1 MLYYTAENIAK
12 HICNWMETKRGIAGA
27 KGFVVGVSG
36 GIDSALVSMLC
47 AKTGSKTLLVQMPI
61 HRKDN
66 AISRRADKHVL
77 MLKDK
82 YKNVEG
88 YGHDLSSAYDAI
100 VNTFPFSVSDL
111 TGANIRSRY
120 LTGANIRSRLRMVS
134 LYSFANQ
141 NNCLVVGTGN
151 KVEDYGVGFFTK
163 YGDGGVD
170 ISPIG
175 ELLKSEVRELSGYLD
190 IDKEIVNAVPT
201 DELWEDGRSD
211 EDAIGATYDE
221 LEWAMRVNEDFKDRA
236 LYDFKYKYA
245 SERQK
250 KVLEI
255 YKERHDANQHKM
267 EMPEICSIKN

>member
-1 MLYYTAENIAK
+1 MKCECVKNEIVEWLNKYLK
-12 HICNWMETKRGIAGA
+12 QSKQR
-27 KGFVVGVSG
+27 GFVVGVSG

-47 AKTGSKTLLVQMPI
+47 AMTGSKTLLVQMPI

-66 AISRRADKHVL
+66 AISKRADKHVL

-100 VNTFPFSVSDL
+100 VNTFPYSVSDL
-111 TGANIRSRY
+111 TGAN
-120 LTGANIRSRLRMVS
+120 LRSRLRMVS

-175 ELLKSEVRELSGYLD
+175 ELLKSEVRELSRYLD

-221 LEWAMRVNEDFKDRA
+221 LEWAMRVNEDFKDHA

-255 YKERHDANQHKM
+255 YEERHNANQHKM
-267 EMPEICSIKN
+267 EMPPILKFK